1 MIDQSRLQR
10 NLYIDASKCDKQA
23 PDSDITDH
31 ENSLQKISSQ
41 PQPESSRAN
50 RATLGIA
57 ITILGG
63 LCFSFQDS
71 GIKWLSAEIAIIQ
84 ILFLRSLFGI
94 VFLSASTLFSGERI
108 SLRVKRPWLL
118 LARTSINVLSW
129 ILFFSGLKHLP
140 LATAVALFFSF
151 PLFLAITSVPL
162 LGEKVGIRRSLAI
175 LVGFV
180 GVLLITNP
188 VAGIEWPMLLMLGA
202 AFGWALVA
210 NATRILGETENTS
223 TMLFHTLL
231 GFALTMSI
239 PQLWIWQSISL
250 NTLLLLALVAFFGVI
265 AQFCLTKAYAIAS
278 PSLIAPFEY
287 TALIWSAII
296 GYIIWGDVPDIY
308 AISGAGLIVASG
320 LYVIHRETILA
331 RNQ

>member
-1 MIDQSRLQR
+1 MQR
-10 NLYIDASKCDKQA
+10 
-23 PDSDITDH
+23 
-31 ENSLQKISSQ
+31 ISSHLSTG
-41 PQPESSRAN
+41 SSRTN

-94 VFLSASTLFSGERI
+94 AFLSTSTVFSGERI

-118 LARTSINVLSW
+118 LVRTTINVLSW
-129 ILFFSGLKHLP
+129 ILFFSGLKYLP
-140 LATAVALFFSF
+140 LATAIALFFSF

-162 LGEKVGIRRSLAI
+162 LGEKVGMRRSLAI
-175 LVGFV
+175 CVGFV
-180 GVLLITNP
+180 GVLFITNP
-188 VAGIEWPMLLMLGA
+188 AAGIEWPMLLMLGA
-202 AFGWALVA
+202 ALGWALVA

-231 GFALTMSI
+231 GFAVTMSI
-239 PQLWIWQSISL
+239 PQLWVWQSIDL
-250 NTLLLLALVAFFGVI
+250 NTLLLIAAVAFFGVI

-287 TALIWSAII
+287 TALIWSSIL
-296 GYIIWGDVPDIY
+296 GFMIWGDVPDIY
-308 AISGAGLIVASG
+308 AITGAGLIVASG

-331 RNQ
+331 REQ